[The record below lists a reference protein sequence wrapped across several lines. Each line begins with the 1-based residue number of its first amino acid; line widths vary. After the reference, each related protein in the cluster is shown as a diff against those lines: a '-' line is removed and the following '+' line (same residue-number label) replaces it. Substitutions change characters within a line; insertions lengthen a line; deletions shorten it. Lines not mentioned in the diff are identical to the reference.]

1 MTRTIEGAVGDP
13 PPQDEA
19 IEELPTMGLLDH
31 LEELRRRL
39 VRSLGAFAVAFL
51 ICWPLSDRIYEFLA
65 QPIYRFLPE
74 GQKLV
79 FLGVTDP
86 FLIYLKVS
94 ALAAVFLASPVV
106 LWQIWSFIAPG
117 LYRHERRLAG
127 PFVVSGSLLFL
138 AGGAF
143 AYYIAFP
150 FAVEFLLGMG
160 EQFEASI
167 TVTRYLGFLMQVILG
182 LGAMFELP
190 TVIFFLARLG
200 IVTPRFLIRH
210 FRWALLIIVT
220 LAAILTPT
228 PDIWNLMIFSVPTVV
243 LYWVGIGVAALF
255 GKPRRIRD
263 REQREREAR
272 DREEAAVDEA

>member
-1 MTRTIEGAVGDP
+1 
-13 PPQDEA
+13 
-19 IEELPTMGLLDH
+19 MGILDH
-31 LEELRRRL
+31 LEELRTRL
-39 VRSLGAFAVAFL
+39 VRALVAFVVAFAV
-51 ICWPLSDRIYEFLA
+51 CWPLSERIYDFLA

-74 GQKLV
+74 GEKQLV

-106 LWQIWSFIAPG
+106 LWQLWAFISPG

-143 AYYIAFP
+143 AYYVAFP

-160 EQFEASI
+160 GQFKASI
-167 TVTRYLGFLMQVILG
+167 TVTRYLGFMMQVMLG
-182 LGAMFELP
+182 LGLMFELP

-200 IVTPRFLIRH
+200 LVTPRFLLRH
-210 FRWALLIIVT
+210 FRWAVLIIVT
-220 LAAILTPT
+220 VAALLTPT
-228 PDIWNLMIFSVPTVV
+228 PDIWNLMIFSLPTIV
-243 LYWVGIGVAALF
+243 LYLVGIGVAALF
-255 GKPRRIRD
+255 GQPRRRLED
-263 REQREREAR
+263 DSEQAS
-272 DREEAAVDEA
+272 DVA